1 MLVSLKVSS
10 SVFSTGGPRPSGGP
24 RSSYCGLPIFSQFVK
39 NPNFRQNFHKNYK
52 SQHYD
57 LQKHL
62 EAKNGLTL
70 TQLKVYNK
78 QKMFK
83 RFMEGR
89 KMLQISL

>member
-1 MLVSLKVSS
+1 VGHRALIVGRQSFLNVLKIIISDK
-10 SVFSTGGPRPSGGP
+10 
-24 RSSYCGLPIFSQFVK
+24 IFIK
-39 NPNFRQNFHKNYK
+39 IIK

-62 EAKNGLTL
+62 ETKIELIL
-70 TQLKVYNK
+70 TQLKAYNK

-89 KMLQISL
+89 KMFIISL